1 MSTHRMSPT
10 RGYRDVVPD
19 PDGVRRCR
27 CGCGEPVEKGR
38 RNWASQRCI
47 DQHRIRS
54 DPGFVRRT
62 VEERDRGVCAACGID
77 TAAESARLTGLLADL
92 GTEVSTELSWEPV
105 ARTLHGPLAAW
116 LGLPAQSLSPFRD
129 WPDRDPWPATL
140 WIRWRVEIPWE
151 ADHVTPVIEGG
162 GECGLDGYRT
172 LCLPCHRRET
182 AALARRRARARS
194 RQTAIPGCP

>member
-1 MSTHRMSPT
+1 MSTRRTASLPPT
-10 RGYRDVVPD
+10 TRDP
-19 PDGVRRCR
+19 
-27 CGCGEPVEKGR
+27 EGR
-38 RNWASQRCI
+38 RLCRWCRALVPRGRRWWCSAGCVTAY
-47 DQHRIRS
+47 RIRS
-54 DPGFVRRT
+54 DPGFARARVH
-62 VEERDRGVCAACGID
+62 ERDRGICAICGTD
-77 TAAESARLTGLLADL
+77 TEAEGARLTGLLAGL

-194 RQTAIPGCP
+194 RQTTLPGCP